1 MESIESKPSRGRLYA
16 EAVKRSNSKT
26 NLRQRQRSSSNFRR
40 VIVSKTNLQETN
52 KRSMVQQLDN
62 RTNEL
67 NNFLQGQC

>member
-1 MESIESKPSRGRLYA
+1 MESIESKPSRRRLYA

-26 NLRQRQRSSSNFRR
+26 NLRQRQRSNSNFRR

>member
-1 MESIESKPSRGRLYA
+1 MESIDSKPSRGRLYA

-26 NLRQRQRSSSNFRR
+26 NLRQRQRSNSNFRR
-40 VIVSKTNLQETN
+40 VISKTNLQEIN